1 MGLSLGHSVGN
12 LQGVMEGV
20 DRLWGK
26 EVLVVVG
33 CCI

>member
-1 MGLSLGHSVGN
+1 MLLETVAGA
-12 LQGVMEGV
+12 MEGV